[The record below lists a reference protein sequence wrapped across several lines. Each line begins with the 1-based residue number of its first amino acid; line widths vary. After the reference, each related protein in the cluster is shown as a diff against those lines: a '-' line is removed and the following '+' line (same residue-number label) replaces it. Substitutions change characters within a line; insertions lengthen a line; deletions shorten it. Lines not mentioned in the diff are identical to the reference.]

1 LPGFG
6 FCASTLPR
14 LLLIDRFRVILPTVQ
29 CARLILALAFFSVRP
44 RSFGTTHL
52 ALNVAVAALST
63 VIESAHVDLPAQAPL
78 QPLKTDVAVGFAVS
92 ANAVP
97 YGNPALHVVP
107 QPIPPGEL
115 VTVPRPFPFFPMVRC
130 RV

>member
-1 LPGFG
+1 M
-6 FCASTLPR
+6 
-14 LLLIDRFRVILPTVQ
+14 
-29 CARLILALAFFSVRP
+29 RP
-44 RSFGTTHL
+44 SSFGTTHF

-63 VIESAHVDLPAQAPL
+63 VIDSAHVDLPLHAPL

-92 ANAVP
+92 VNAVP
-97 YGNPALHVVP
+97 YGNPALQVPP

-115 VTVPRPFPFFPMVRC
+115 VTVPRPFPFLPTVRC